1 MPRAVSTIPTLTRST
16 SHRPPGFY
24 NYQKRGQL
32 CNALV
37 ASNLHQQISVNK
49 DCPFFIAE
57 FRKRLFVIAYE
68 NDKYNSAFVGRP
80 PHLTRKYCQIQ
91 FPLDLSDAEL
101 MSDGLDLEDAIG
113 NLDDDGWNQK
123 GTIQRCTFSRLNA
136 YNGSSYWPFKFT
148 ERAALT

>member
-1 MPRAVSTIPTLTRST
+1 MQKAVSVNPFSAKRT
-16 SHRPPGFY
+16 SHGIIGFY

-37 ASNLHQQISVNK
+37 ASNLHQEIKVNK

-57 FRKRLFVIAYE
+57 FRKRLFVNAYE
-68 NDKYNSAFVGRP
+68 NDKYNSAFIGRP
-80 PHLTRKYCQIQ
+80 PHLTRKYCRIQ
-91 FPLDLSDAEL
+91 FPLDLSDAET

-136 YNGSSYWPFKFT
+136 YNGIS
-148 ERAALT
+148 RALCHTHRVR